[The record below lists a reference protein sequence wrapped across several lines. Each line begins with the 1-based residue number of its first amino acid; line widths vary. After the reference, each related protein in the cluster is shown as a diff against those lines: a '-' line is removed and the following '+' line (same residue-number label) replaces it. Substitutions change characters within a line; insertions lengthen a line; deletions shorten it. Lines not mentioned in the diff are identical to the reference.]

1 MKVLSVLL
9 LTLLWSGCGGYSAPS
24 ATPPQAGAVPLVMQL
39 VPNAAKAGDP
49 GFTLT
54 VNGSSFNSDATINW
68 NGSKQGTTFVSG
80 GQLTSMIP
88 ASAITTAGTVQVNG
102 NQSRP
107 CRRGHIRCRGYGGR
121 GFLPRELY
129 HQPMSFTIN

>member
-1 MKVLSVLL
+1 MKMILVLL
-9 LTLLWSGCGGYSAPS
+9 LTLPWLGCGGYSAPS
-24 ATPPQAGAVPLVMQL
+24 ASMPTAGVVPVIMQL
-39 VPNAAKAGDP
+39 VPNTAKAGDP

-88 ASAITTAGTVQVNG
+88 ASAIAASGTVQVTVTN
-102 NQSRP
+102 P
-107 CRRGHIRCRGYGGR
+107 GHPAGGIYGAG
-121 GFLPRELY
+121 GTTTAVSS
-129 HQPMSFTIN
+129 PMTFTVN

>member
-1 MKVLSVLL
+1 
-9 LTLLWSGCGGYSAPS
+9 
-24 ATPPQAGAVPLVMQL
+24 MQL

-88 ASAITTAGTVQVNG
+88 ASATTTAGTVQVTVTN
-102 NQSRP
+102 P
-107 CRRGHIRCRGYGGR
+107 GHAAGGIYGAG
-121 GFLPRELY
+121 GTAAEVSSPA
-129 HQPMSFTIN
+129 SFTINP